1 MKKESFLGGILEK
14 IVGSDDFLNFIRDIG
29 VGDFIEYALSIERVR
44 ETVKKRVSLIKEETA
59 KEYDIKSGRYYVD
72 DESKKFF
79 IELAMNDK
87 EKRERFKSNFKN
99 FLKDLRS
106 KFGKGFD
113 MGIKFYEINKIRCF
127 IQRENVVIEI
137 WSENYKEIN
146 KSIEKIVSLMGGS

>member
-1 MKKESFLGGILEK
+1 MKKESILGGILEK

-87 EKRERFKSNFKN
+87 RKGRGLNPI
-99 FLKDLRS
+99 LRIS
-106 KFGKGFD
+106 ST
-113 MGIKFYEINKIRCF
+113 I
-127 IQRENVVIEI
+127 
-137 WSENYKEIN
+137 
-146 KSIEKIVSLMGGS
+146 